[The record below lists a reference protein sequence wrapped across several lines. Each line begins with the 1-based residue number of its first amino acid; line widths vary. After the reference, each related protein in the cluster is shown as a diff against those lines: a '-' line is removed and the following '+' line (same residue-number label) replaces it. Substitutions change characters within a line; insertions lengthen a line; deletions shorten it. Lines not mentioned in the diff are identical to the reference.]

1 VIIPLRKWFKRARAV
16 AIFLVLTWLF
26 FHAFRWLDDRLAPDR
41 RYGEP
46 SGRAVKASAVQRA
59 AEGEAG
65 FAERLRF
72 FYWYGE

>member
-1 VIIPLRKWFKRARAV
+1 VIIPLRKWWRRAGAV
-16 AIFLVLTWLF
+16 AMFVALTWLF
-26 FHAFRWLDDRLAPDR
+26 FHVFRWIDDHLAPDR
-41 RYGEP
+41 RFSEP